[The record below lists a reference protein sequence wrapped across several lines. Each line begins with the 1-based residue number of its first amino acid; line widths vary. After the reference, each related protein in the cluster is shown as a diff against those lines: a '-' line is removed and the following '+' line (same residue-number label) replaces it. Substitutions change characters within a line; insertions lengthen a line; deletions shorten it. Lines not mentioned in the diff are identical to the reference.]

1 MFYQNKFTANT
12 QLKISPFFE
21 RTSKL
26 NESQEWRRWSGYLAA
41 TSYELTHE
49 NEYFAI
55 RTKAALLDISP
66 LKKYIIEGP
75 DAQILLDR
83 LVTRNIAICKVSQ
96 VMYTPWCDE
105 HGKVIDDG
113 TVQRLSENK
122 FRITS
127 AEPNLEWIESNSS
140 GMDVII
146 KDDSYS
152 TAALALQGPNS
163 RSILNAVS
171 SKSLDSLKF
180 FWMMDTTFENIPVT
194 ISRTGYTGDLGY
206 EIWMD
211 PNDALSVWDLLIDK
225 GKTFGITP
233 TGLHALDIARIEAGL
248 ILLDVD
254 YISTRHA
261 LIESRKSSPYE
272 LGLGWAVK
280 LKKKNFIGKAP
291 LHKELANGSSWSFVG
306 IEIEWSGFEKHYRA
320 VGLAPGLPSTAWRTS
335 TPLYNNNEQVGY
347 ATSGTW
353 SPLLKRYIALAH
365 VKSKYAKEGSEL
377 MFELK
382 VEHFR
387 KLTKAT
393 VVKTPFFNPERKR
406 SCPQY
411 KNMMLLLLAVVTM
424 D

>member
-1 MFYQNKFTANT
+1 MFYNNNFTAHT
-12 QLKISPFFE
+12 QLKVSPFFE

-26 NESQEWRRWSGYLAA
+26 NESQEWRRWAGYLAA

-55 RTKAALLDISP
+55 RTKAGLLDITP
-66 LKKYIIEGP
+66 LKKYIVEGP
-75 DAQILLDR
+75 ESQQLLNQ
-83 LVTRNIAICKVSQ
+83 LVTRNIAICKVGQ

-105 HGKVIDDG
+105 DGKVIDDG
-113 TVQRLSENK
+113 TVQRLSEK
-122 FRITS
+122 TFRITS
-127 AEPNLEWIESNSS
+127 AEPNLEWIQSNAV
-140 GMDVII
+140 GMDVIV
-146 KDDSYS
+146 KDDSFT

-163 RSILNAVS
+163 RAILNSVS
-171 SKSLDSLKF
+171 SKTLDKLKF
-180 FWMMDTTFENIPVT
+180 FWMMETTFGNIPVS

-211 PNDALSVWDLLIDK
+211 PNDAIAVWDLLMDK
-225 GKTFGITP
+225 GKFFGITA

-254 YISTRHA
+254 YISSRHA

-272 LGLGWAVK
+272 LGLGWTVK
-280 LKKKNFIGKAP
+280 MKKSGFIGKSS
-291 LHKELANGSSWSFVG
+291 LHKELKQGSDWSFVG
-306 IEIEWSGFEKHYRA
+306 IEIEWPEFEKHYRE
-320 VGLAPGLPSTAWRTS
+320 VGLAPGLPHTAWRTS
-335 TPLYNNNEQVGY
+335 TPLYYKNEQIGY

-365 VKSKYAKEGSEL
+365 LKSNYAHEGSEL

-393 VVKTPFFNPERKR
+393 VVKTPFYDPERKR
-406 SCPQY
+406 SCP
-411 KNMMLLLLAVVTM
+411 K
-424 D
+424 